1 MKGWSQ
7 SYPVTDPSRAGGKMD
22 WLLTPGMMVFYVI
35 IIALTVAMILNGKAI
50 DKIQGRDP
58 YLPPEL

>member
-1 MKGWSQ
+1 
-7 SYPVTDPSRAGGKMD
+7 MD